1 MSGRKSERD
10 KKGRK
15 VVASCVAIC
24 IVAAIIGS
32 SIIAGS
38 AAEQTSDTV
47 TATVNAPEIVKA
59 GETFNAS
66 IDVDTIT
73 DFSAGLFELSF
84 DASVVNVTNVANG
97 SLGGETIVVDVWE
110 FLDSDTILI
119 SVISGASGTAGVSGI
134 GNLTTISFE
143 VVGKSGDRSVLN
155 MPDDGILVNTEGERM
170 PTVWVDDE
178 VVVEE

>member
-1 MSGRKSERD
+1 MCGRKSERD
-10 KKGRK
+10 KKGRN

-47 TATVNAPEIVKA
+47 TVTVNASEIVN
-59 GETFNAS
+59 ETFNAS
-66 IDVDTIT
+66 IDVDSIT
-73 DFSAGLFELSF
+73 DFSAGLLELSF
-84 DASVVNVTNVANG
+84 NASVVNVTDVANG
-97 SLGGETIVVDVWE
+97 SLGGETIVVDTWG
-110 FLDSDTILI
+110 FLDNDTILI
-119 SVISGASGTAGVSGI
+119 SVISGASGTAGVNGI

-155 MPDDGILVNTEGERM
+155 MSDDGILVNPEGERI

>member
-1 MSGRKSERD
+1 MCGRKSERD
-10 KKGRK
+10 KKGRT

-32 SIIAGS
+32 SAIAGS

-47 TATVNAPEIVKA
+47 TATVNAPEIVKV

-66 IDVDTIT
+66 IDVDSIT
-73 DFSAGLFELSF
+73 DFSVGLLELSF
-84 DASVVNVTNVANG
+84 NASVVNVTDVANG
-97 SLGGETIVVDVWE
+97 SLGGETIAVDTWE
-110 FLDSDTILI
+110 FMDNDTII
-119 SVISGASGTAGVSGI
+119 VTVRASGTASVNGI

-155 MPDDGILVNTEGERM
+155 MSDDGILVNPEGERI